1 MADAVSS
8 REEQEETANRY
19 PDRKKRILNA
29 VFLAIVFVL
38 TLYSVFRGE
47 DLRGVL
53 RAITR
58 VNPWYL
64 LPAVAGVIVFIW
76 GESIIIHYML
86 GTLDIYTR
94 KWTCFQYSCVGFF
107 FSAITPSAS
116 GGQPMQIYY
125 MRKKKIPVPVATLVL
140 MIVTITYKMVLV
152 FIGLFVVLFQRGF
165 VHRYLEGILP
175 IFYLGVGL
183 NVACCISMSVLV
195 FHSSLAKWIM
205 LKGLALLEHFH
216 ILKKKPERGR
226 RLAASMDQYNATA
239 AYLGSHGR
247 VIFHVML
254 ITFFQ
259 RFALFFVT
267 WFVYLAFG
275 LHGTSMYDVVMLQA
289 IVSVSVD
296 MLPLPGGMGISE
308 NLFLII
314 FRTVFAGGLLLPGM
328 VLSRGIAYY
337 VQLLFS
343 AVMTAFLHLTIKET
357 ADERCCRR

>member
-1 MADAVSS
+1 MS
-8 REEQEETANRY
+8 
-19 PDRKKRILNA
+19 RKKRIANA
-29 VFLAIVFVL
+29 VFLAAVFAL
-38 TLYSVFRGE
+38 TLYSVFEGE

-53 RAITR
+53 RAISQ

-64 LPAVAGVIVFIW
+64 VPAVLGVISFIW

-152 FIGLFVVLFQRGF
+152 FIGLFVVMFQRGF

-183 NVACCISMSVLV
+183 NVACCLAMSVLV
-195 FHSSLAKWIM
+195 FHPSLAKWIM
-205 LKGLALLEHFH
+205 MRGLRILERLH
-216 ILKKKPERGR
+216 ILRHKEERVQK
-226 RLAASMDQYNATA
+226 LSASMDQYNATA

-254 ITFFQ
+254 ITFLQ

-275 LHGTSMYDVVMLQA
+275 LHGTGVYDVVMLQA
-289 IVSVSVD
+289 VVSVSVD

-314 FRTVFAGGLLLPGM
+314 FRPVFTAGLLLPGM

-343 AVMTAFLHLTIKET
+343 AGMTAFLHLTIKET
-357 ADERCCRR
+357 ADRKRSAD